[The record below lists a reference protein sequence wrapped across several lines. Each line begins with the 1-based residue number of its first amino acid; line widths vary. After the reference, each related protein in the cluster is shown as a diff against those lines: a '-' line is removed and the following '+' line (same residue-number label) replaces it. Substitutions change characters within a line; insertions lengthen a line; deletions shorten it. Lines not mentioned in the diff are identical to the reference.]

1 MCWFFVVKNESGRLK
16 VMESFDEERFGI
28 VTFAL
33 VAGKYCRIEV
43 VVFLC

>member
-1 MCWFFVVKNESGRLK
+1 MCWVFVVKNHSGRLK
-16 VMESFDEERFGI
+16 VTEGFDEEWFGI

-33 VAGKYCRIEV
+33 VAGKYCRIEF